1 MLELKV
7 IPRNFS
13 VCQVADYSLVN
24 WRSEFCFT
32 GKTDEENSLVCLT
45 NEVPS
50 NVIQRDDGWRAFCIQ
65 GVLDFSLIGI
75 LAKISVIL
83 ADNSIPIFALSTYD
97 TDYVLIKEAD
107 FEHGLAVLMA
117 SGYEICR

>member
-32 GKTDEENSLVCLT
+32 GK
-45 NEVPS
+45 
-50 NVIQRDDGWRAFCIQ
+50 RMKK
-65 GVLDFSLIGI
+65 I
-75 LAKISVIL
+75 LW
-83 ADNSIPIFALSTYD
+83 
-97 TDYVLIKEAD
+97 YV
-107 FEHGLAVLMA
+107 
-117 SGYEICR
+117 

>member
-1 MLELKV
+1 MPGGGLQSCKLAFRILLYGE
-7 IPRNFS
+7 
-13 VCQVADYSLVN
+13 
-24 WRSEFCFT
+24 
-32 GKTDEENSLVCLT
+32 TDEENSLVCLT

-50 NVIQRDDGWRAFCIQ
+50 NVIQRDDGWRAFRIQ

>member
-1 MLELKV
+1 M
-7 IPRNFS
+7 
-13 VCQVADYSLVN
+13 
-24 WRSEFCFT
+24 
-32 GKTDEENSLVCLT
+32 
-45 NEVPS
+45 
-50 NVIQRDDGWRAFCIQ
+50 
-65 GVLDFSLIGI
+65 IGI